1 MLPELIRRASTTGLR
16 RGLGG
21 SKVWIVIG
29 VVAVG
34 ARILMRM
41 AESDQQVLYRTL
53 IKDGDVFE
61 IVTRAPSPKRKS
73 RR

>member
-1 MLPELIRRASTTGLR
+1 VFPELVRRASTTGIR
-16 RGLGG
+16 RGLAG
-21 SKVWIVIG
+21 SKVWVVIG

-34 ARILMRM
+34 IRILMRM